1 VSRLLA
7 AFLLLCSLSFAQS
20 RTLNA
25 EAAQAEAAH
34 FLSDLVKL
42 DTQDPPGN
50 ESKVAEYIKAV
61 LAKEGIE
68 AELLKTDAGRD
79 SVVARLKGDG
89 SARPLLIMG
98 HEDVVP
104 VDRSH
109 WTVEPFAAI
118 EKDGYIYGRGAKDD
132 KAMDAANLEVF
143 LQLKRMNIPLKRDV
157 ILLAEA
163 SEEMSSTAGMNTL
176 VAKYWDKLDCEF
188 ALNEGGGGLVEN
200 GRVKYI
206 AVATAEKM
214 PRGAKLMASGSS
226 GHGSIPRVDNAVIHL
241 AAAVAK
247 AGTWDTPSRL
257 NETTA
262 EFFKR
267 LATISPPDEAAWYRD
282 PLNPQTQ
289 AILRVKK
296 PQYYSMLRT
305 SVVPTM
311 LKAGIKSNVIPPTAE
326 ATLDIRMLPDED
338 VQNFPNL
345 LAQAINDPQ
354 VKVVAEID
362 KLNMPAAPASKLGT
376 VMFAALEHA
385 QKKVLPDSITLPT
398 MTTGATDSAF
408 LRAKG
413 VQAYGIGVPATEE
426 DGRTVH
432 GNDERL
438 EIKQLG
444 TFVQFLFAA
453 VTEVAGK

>member
-1 VSRLLA
+1 MRLLA
-7 AFLLLCSLSFAQS
+7 ALLLLCSFSFAQS

-25 EAAQAEAAH
+25 DTAQAEAAH
-34 FLSDLVKL
+34 FLADLIKL

-50 ESKVAEYIKAV
+50 ESRVAEYIKGV

-68 AELLKTDAGRD
+68 AELLKTDSGRD

-118 EKDGYIYGRGAKDD
+118 EKNGYIYGRGSKDD

-214 PRGAKLMASGSS
+214 PRGAKLVASGSS

-241 AAAVAK
+241 ATAVAK

-267 LATISPPDEAAWYRD
+267 LATISPPEEAAWYRD

-338 VQNFPNL
+338 VQKFPEL
-345 LAQAINDPQ
+345 LAAAINDDQ
-354 VKVVAEID
+354 VKVVAEND
-362 KLNMPAAPASKLGT
+362 KLNMPAAPASRLGT
-376 VMFAALEHA
+376 VMFTALEHA
-385 QKKVLPDSITLPT
+385 QKQVLPDSITLPT
-398 MTTGATDSAF
+398 MTTGATDSSF

-413 VQAYGIGVPATEE
+413 VQAYGIGVPGTEE

-432 GNDERL
+432 GNDERV

-453 VTEVAGK
+453 VTEAAGK

>member
-1 VSRLLA
+1 
-7 AFLLLCSLSFAQS
+7 
-20 RTLNA
+20 
-25 EAAQAEAAH
+25 
-34 FLSDLVKL
+34 KI
-42 DTQDPPGN
+42 DTEDPPGN
-50 ESKVAEYIKAV
+50 ESKVAEYIKGV
-61 LAKEGIE
+61 LAKEGIA

-118 EKDGYIYGRGAKDD
+118 EKDGYIYGRGSKDD

-143 LQLKRMNIPLKRDV
+143 LQLKRMGIPLKRDV

-200 GRVKYI
+200 GRVKYVS
-206 AVATAEKM
+206 VATAEKM
-214 PRGAKLMASGSS
+214 PRGAKLVASGSS

-326 ATLDIRMLPDED
+326 ATLDIRMLPDEN
-338 VQNFPNL
+338 VQKFPQL

-354 VKVVAEID
+354 VKVVPANEAN
-362 KLNMPAAPASKLGT
+362 NMPAAPASKLGT

-398 MTTGATDSAF
+398 MTTGATDSSF

-413 VQAYGIGVPATEE
+413 VQAYGIGVPGTEE

-444 TFVQFLFAA
+444 TF
-453 VTEVAGK
+453 